1 MLIVVAAT
9 LSVAA
14 TDLFHIEDFMMQPG
28 QTVEVEILL
37 DNETSFTA
45 FQTDLSLP
53 EGLSV
58 DMQSVALTGRKAE
71 DHVLA
76 TNVLSNGDIRI
87 MSYSMMIQPY
97 SGNSGALVTFNV
109 TASESLSGPVVIRL
123 KNNRFTNLQGREVQ
137 LDDTSCTVL
146 VPSLVG
152 DVNGSGDVTIA
163 DVTKLIN
170 YLLSKD
176 PSACHL
182 ENADLNGSGDVTI
195 ADVTMLI
202 NRLLRGEFAN

>member
-1 MLIVVAAT
+1 MLMVVAAT

-146 VPSLVG
+146 VPSMVG

-176 PSACHL
+176 SSACHL